1 MGTGYQANKAR
12 GSKARCGVGQCR
24 ASTTISIALFER
36 IRASAK
42 GRYASVSEEIAK
54 ALAKQYPI
62 PTKLAAEASPPDG
75 TKNHHAENP
84 N

>member
-1 MGTGYQANKAR
+1 MGTGYQSNRAQ

-54 ALAKQYPI
+54 ALAREFPAAAAVAEKKQ
-62 PTKLAAEASPPDG
+62 AE
-75 TKNHHAENP
+75 E
-84 N
+84 

>member
-1 MGTGYQANKAR
+1 MGTGYQSHRAK

-24 ASTTISIALFER
+24 ASTTISVALFER
-36 IRASAK
+36 IRTSAK

-62 PTKLAAEASPPDG
+62 DKKQAE
-75 TKNHHAENP
+75 H
-84 N
+84 

>member
-1 MGTGYQANKAR
+1 MGTGYQANKAH

-42 GRYASVSEEIAK
+42 GHYASVSEEIAK
-54 ALAKQYPI
+54 ALAKQF
-62 PTKLAAEASPPDG
+62 PTEKKQAAE
-75 TKNHHAENP
+75 
-84 N
+84 